1 VTALAGDIIYASDLN
16 EIYDATVAKPIGRLR
31 QGTAQTGI
39 VNSTATAITFTA
51 TDEID
56 TADFHST
63 STNTSRVTPTVAGYY
78 WVQGG
83 VALGGATDYT
93 VVQAYIARNGSAL
106 APAFRITPSASSQ
119 TLVLTAAAVVECNG
133 STDYFEIYYVAT
145 RSGAG
150 TSATVVSAQF
160 ACVLEW
166 QLSRP
171 L

>member
-1 VTALAGDIIYASDLN
+1 MTNFVTGQRLTADLLN
-16 EIYDATVAKPIGRLR
+16 DNLGRPAGRLR

-51 TDEID
+51 SDEID
-56 TADFHST
+56 TDGFHST
-63 STNTSRVTPTVAGYY
+63 STNTSRVTPTVAGLYQ
-78 WVQGG
+78 VQGG
-83 VALGGATDYT
+83 VAIAGATDFT
-93 VVQAYIARNGSAL
+93 AVQAYLALNGSAL
-106 APAFRITPSASSQ
+106 APAHRITPGTASQ
-119 TLVLTAAAVVECNG
+119 TLVLPVSALIQCNG

-150 TSATVVSAQF
+150 TSSTVVSAQF

-166 QLSRP
+166 LFART